1 MCTGLNEYCPKDF
14 SGYIWYLDNMDI
26 MQKILS
32 GCVSA
37 YNTHGAQ
44 SSCCSRH
51 DRKFRLCD
59 NITKIA
65 TLDVS
70 NIIKVII

>member
-1 MCTGLNEYCPKDF
+1 MCTGVSEYCPNDF
-14 SGYIWYLDNMDI
+14 SGYIWYLDNFDI
-26 MQKILS
+26 MQKKS
-32 GCVSA
+32 ECVSA

-44 SSCCSRH
+44 SSCCSRPG
-51 DRKFRLCD
+51 RKFRLWD

-70 NIIKVII
+70 NIIKVNP